1 MRSTKERRMGLV
13 AGTVAALGMLMV
25 SATPVVAQSIDVQAV
40 RSAAAAVNA
49 AVVPYA
55 VGEELTYKAS
65 LGGISAGTARMR
77 VDGIEIIRGR
87 PAYHVVERVMRRQE
101 TRRVEAQTGGSAPT
115 PSRTR
120 PGRAA
125 RATAG

>member
-65 LGGISAGTARMR
+65 LGAISAGTARMR
-77 VDGIEIIRGR
+77 VDGIEIVRGR
-87 PAYHVVERVMRRQE
+87 PA
-101 TRRVEAQTGGSAPT
+101 
-115 PSRTR
+115 
-120 PGRAA
+120 
-125 RATAG
+125 